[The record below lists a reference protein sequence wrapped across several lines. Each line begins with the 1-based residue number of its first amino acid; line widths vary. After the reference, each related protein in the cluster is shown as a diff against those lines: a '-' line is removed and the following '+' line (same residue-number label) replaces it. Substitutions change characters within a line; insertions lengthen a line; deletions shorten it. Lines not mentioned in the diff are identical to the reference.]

1 MANGKLSHD
10 LLSCSLVRYC
20 VATLRDGHHTSNP
33 HKNLLQSCFVD
44 PFGLVKSD
52 DVSAESDSYDQ
63 YLAVLSIS
71 TYNGLYL
78 LSS

>member
-1 MANGKLSHD
+1 MADGKLSHD
-10 LLSCSLVRYC
+10 LLSCSLAGCC
-20 VATLRDGHHTSNP
+20 VATLRAGRHTSNP
-33 HKNLLQSCFVD
+33 HKNLLQSCFID
-44 PFGLVKSD
+44 PYVLVRSD
-52 DVSAESDSYDQ
+52 DVSAESDSYDR